1 MSRVVIIGSGIAG
14 LFAALR
20 LSDAGHSVIVITKQR
35 PTDSSTNWA
44 QGGIA
49 AILDKTD
56 GEGMSAHISDT
67 IASGDGLCNE
77 EIVRCVVEEA
87 GDRIRDLLSIGVDFE
102 KEGADFHLVK
112 EGGHSERRILHA
124 KDATGAEIERA
135 LTQAVAS
142 SENITLRPHTLGV
155 DLIQTSHKEPEKG
168 IKGIW
173 CLSLDSGEMEAIAAD
188 AVLIATGGCG
198 QLWERTTNPSVATGD
213 GLAMAVR
220 AGATSVDMA
229 FFQFHPTALMA
240 GNEKPFL
247 ITEALRGEGGVLLDD
262 EGLQSYKMNYE
273 HVQQPNQYSF
283 TLQSSPQGS
292 LATRDVVARACD
304 QRMKITGADNVW
316 LITDHLNKEVLHNHF
331 PTIESKLNQ
340 FGLSLGR
347 DPLPVAPAAH
357 YMVGGLSVDIDGR
370 VLMKKG
376 TVIPGL
382 YAIGEVA
389 CTGMHGA
396 NRLASNSL
404 LEAVVFAN
412 RAADHFISQP
422 NNDLQDVPQ
431 WRAEGME
438 ELEEHAPLI
447 RDLETLRKTMT
458 DDVGIVRSFS
468 RLERAKRMLRLLAEE
483 VDLIWR
489 RSIPTRDLVELRNL
503 ILVATHI
510 TEDALDRNE
519 NRGLH
524 WNKDLIQHEEH

>member
-35 PTDSSTNWA
+35 PVDSSTNWA

-56 GEGMSAHISDT
+56 GEGMDAHINDT
-67 IASGDGLCNE
+67 ILSGDGLCNE

-102 KEGADFHLVK
+102 KEGSDFHLVK
-112 EGGHSERRILHA
+112 EGGHSTRRILHA

-135 LTQAVAS
+135 LTEAVAS
-142 SENITLRPHTLGV
+142 SKNITLRPHTLGV
-155 DLIQTSHKEPEKG
+155 DLIQKVHKRPDEG

-173 CLSLDSGEMEAIAAD
+173 CLSLDSGEMEALAAD

-220 AGATSVDMA
+220 AGAASVDMA

-240 GNEKPFL
+240 GNARPFL

-262 EGLQSYKMNYE
+262 EGLLRYQRKGDE
-273 HVQQPNQYSF
+273 VRKPDQFSF
-283 TLQSSPQGS
+283 TLRSSPLGS

-304 QRMKITGADNVW
+304 QRMKISGADNVW
-316 LITDHLNKEVLHNHF
+316 LVTDHLDKENLRNHF
-331 PTIESKLNQ
+331 PTIETTLAQ
-340 FGLSLGR
+340 YGLSLGR

-357 YMVGGLSVDIDGR
+357 YMVGGLSVDIHGR
-370 VLMKKG
+370 VLMDDDK
-376 TVIPGL
+376 VMPGL

-422 NNDLQDVPQ
+422 KNDLKDVPL
-431 WRAEGME
+431 WRAEGMQ

-468 RLERAKRMLRLLAEE
+468 RLERAKRMLSLLSKE

-489 RSIPTRDLVELRNL
+489 RSLPTRDLVELRNL

-510 TEDALDRNE
+510 TDDALNRNQ

-524 WNKDLIQHEEH
+524 WNKDLIPHEEQ

>member
-1 MSRVVIIGSGIAG
+1 MSKVVIIGSGIAG

-20 LSDAGHSVIVITKQR
+20 LDKAGHQVIIITKQR
-35 PTDSSTNWA
+35 PEDSSTNWA

-49 AILDKTD
+49 GILDKTD
-56 GEGMSAHISDT
+56 GEGMEAHISDT
-67 IASGDGLCNE
+67 LSCGDGLCNE
-77 EIVRCVVEEA
+77 KIVRCVVEEA
-87 GDRIRDLLSIGVDFE
+87 GDRIRDLLAAGVNFE
-102 KEGADFHLVK
+102 KDGTDFHYVK
-112 EGGHSERRILHA
+112 EGGHTARRILHA

-135 LTQAVAS
+135 LNEAVAKS
-142 SENITLRPHTLGV
+142 KNITMRPHTLGV
-155 DLIQTSHKEPEKG
+155 DLIQKLHRSPKEG

-173 CLSLDSGEMEAIAAD
+173 CLCLDSGKMEAIAAD

-220 AGATSVDMA
+220 AGASSRDMA

-240 GNEKPFL
+240 QNKKPFL
-247 ITEALRGEGGVLLDD
+247 ITEALRGEGGVLLDSN
-262 EGLQSYKMNYE
+262 GLESYRMSNIE
-273 HVQQPNQYSF
+273 PDTFSF
-283 TLQSSPQGS
+283 TLEFSPKGS

-316 LITDHLNKEVLHNHF
+316 LVTDHLDTSKLHNHF
-331 PTIESKLNQ
+331 PTIESRLNELD
-340 FGLSLGR
+340 LSLGK
-347 DPLPVAPAAH
+347 DALPVAPAAH
-357 YMVGGLSVDIDGR
+357 YMVGGLDVDINGR
-370 VLMKKG
+370 VLMG
-376 TVIPGL
+376 TGEAIPGL

-412 RAADHFISQP
+412 KASEHFISNP
-422 NNDLQDVPQ
+422 TSNLEKVPE
-431 WRAEGME
+431 WRAEGMQD
-438 ELEEHAPLI
+438 LEEHAPLV
-447 RDLETLRKTMT
+447 RDLETLKKTMT
-458 DDVGIVRSFS
+458 DDVGIVRSFN
-468 RLERAKRMLRLLAEE
+468 RLERAKRMLILLSNE

-489 RSIPTRDLVELRNL
+489 RSTPTRELIELRNL

-510 TEDALDRNE
+510 TEDALDRKE

-524 WNKDLIQHEEH
+524 WNKDLI

>member
-1 MSRVVIIGSGIAG
+1 MW
-14 LFAALR
+14 F
-20 LSDAGHSVIVITKQR
+20 
-35 PTDSSTNWA
+35 
-44 QGGIA
+44 
-49 AILDKTD
+49 
-56 GEGMSAHISDT
+56 
-67 IASGDGLCNE
+67 
-77 EIVRCVVEEA
+77 
-87 GDRIRDLLSIGVDFE
+87 
-102 KEGADFHLVK
+102 
-112 EGGHSERRILHA
+112 
-124 KDATGAEIERA
+124 
-135 LTQAVAS
+135 
-142 SENITLRPHTLGV
+142 
-155 DLIQTSHKEPEKG
+155 
-168 IKGIW
+168 
-173 CLSLDSGEMEAIAAD
+173 
-188 AVLIATGGCG
+188 
-198 QLWERTTNPSVATGD
+198 
-213 GLAMAVR
+213 
-220 AGATSVDMA
+220 
-229 FFQFHPTALMA
+229 
-240 GNEKPFL
+240 
-247 ITEALRGEGGVLLDD
+247 
-262 EGLQSYKMNYE
+262 E

-468 RLERAKRMLRLLAEE
+468 RLERAKRMLKLLAEE

>member
-1 MSRVVIIGSGIAG
+1 MSRIVIIGSGIAG

-20 LSDAGHSVIVITKQR
+20 LDEAGHEVIVITKQR
-35 PTDSSTNWA
+35 PKDSSTNWA

-49 AILDKTD
+49 GILDKTD
-56 GEGMSAHISDT
+56 GEGMDSHIADT
-67 IASGDGLCNE
+67 LSCGDGLCNE
-77 EIVRCVVEEA
+77 DIVRCVVEEA
-87 GDRIRDLLSIGVDFE
+87 GDRIRDLLAVGVEFE
-102 KEGADFHLVK
+102 KEGEDFHYVK
-112 EGGHSERRILHA
+112 EGGHSARRILHA

-135 LTQAVAS
+135 LNKAVSKS
-142 SENITLRPHTLGV
+142 SKITMRPHTLGV
-155 DLIQTSHKEPEKG
+155 DLIQRVHGSPEMG

-188 AVLIATGGCG
+188 AILIATGGCG

-220 AGATSVDMA
+220 AGAASKDMA

-240 GNEKPFL
+240 GNKMPFL
-247 ITEALRGEGGVLLDD
+247 ITEALRGEGGILLDGA
-262 EGLQSYKMNYE
+262 GLEKYRKNGSK
-273 HVQQPNQYSF
+273 PDSYSF
-283 TLQSSPQGS
+283 TLDFSPEGS

-304 QRMKITGADNVW
+304 QKMKITGADNVW
-316 LITDHLNKEVLHNHF
+316 LVTDHLDKEKLHNHF
-331 PTIESKLNQ
+331 PTIEARLNK

-357 YMVGGLSVDIDGR
+357 YMVGGLKVDIDGR
-370 VLMKKG
+370 VLMNNG
-376 TVIPGL
+376 IAMPGL

-404 LEAVVFAN
+404 LEAIVFAN
-412 RAADHFISQP
+412 KASEHFISDP
-422 NNDLQDVPQ
+422 INNLGNVPG
-431 WRAEGME
+431 WRAEGML
-438 ELEEHAPLI
+438 ELEEHAPLV

-458 DDVGIVRSFS
+458 DDVGIVRSFN
-468 RLERAKRMLRLLAEE
+468 RLERAKRMLSLLSTE

-489 RSIPTRDLVELRNL
+489 RSIPTRELVELRNL
-503 ILVATHI
+503 VLVATHI
-510 TEDALDRNE
+510 TEDALRRTE

-524 WNKDLIQHEEH
+524 WNKNLI